1 MTPPNN
7 LFTIEPQHDRKAF
20 YSLLKEHGIHASDL
34 MGLLASGNIPDV
46 MYRES
51 EILSALAIL
60 SCRNTN
66 SLVVSGNEGVGKSCF
81 VRNLSRYLLQIQP
94 GCHLAEINMV
104 SLYAGNTSQEEVEKK
119 LALAVE
125 LAERHKVILYLD
137 GTHAFTAENDQL
149 SPGMRVLL
157 SLKPYLMSSFRCIIS
172 APCEATDTLK
182 NDATYKKRFRFITL
196 CSLNDM
202 QKKNVIL
209 QRFGHSPFIED
220 ALAESGGETRELHQ
234 LIENIDYL
242 QSLERV
248 KAKLE
253 FTEA

>member
-1 MTPPNN
+1 
-7 LFTIEPQHDRKAF
+7 
-20 YSLLKEHGIHASDL
+20 
-34 MGLLASGNIPDV
+34 
-46 MYRES
+46 
-51 EILSALAIL
+51 
-60 SCRNTN
+60 
-66 SLVVSGNEGVGKSCF
+66 
-81 VRNLSRYLLQIQP
+81 
-94 GCHLAEINMV
+94 
-104 SLYAGNTSQEEVEKK
+104 KK

-149 SPGMRVLL
+149 SAGMRVLL
-157 SLKPYLMSSFRCIIS
+157 SLKPYLISSFRCIIS

>member
-104 SLYAGNTSQEEVEKK
+104 SLYAGNTSQEEV
-119 LALAVE
+119 
-125 LAERHKVILYLD
+125 
-137 GTHAFTAENDQL
+137 
-149 SPGMRVLL
+149 
-157 SLKPYLMSSFRCIIS
+157 
-172 APCEATDTLK
+172 
-182 NDATYKKRFRFITL
+182 
-196 CSLNDM
+196 
-202 QKKNVIL
+202 
-209 QRFGHSPFIED
+209 
-220 ALAESGGETRELHQ
+220 
-234 LIENIDYL
+234 
-242 QSLERV
+242 
-248 KAKLE
+248 
-253 FTEA
+253 